1 MTKIPDDISKLSF
14 EKALA
19 ELEEIV
25 DNLESGSVDLE
36 KSIENYTRGSLLRL
50 HCQSKLDEAVLK
62 LEEIIQISALLGL
75 ILFKCSIRMFYLM
88 F

>member
-1 MTKIPDDISKLSF
+1 MTKIPEDISKLSF

-62 LEEIIQISALLGL
+62 LEEIKVSSDG
-75 ILFKCSIRMFYLM
+75 KVTKKKVNET
-88 F
+88 

>member
-1 MTKIPDDISKLSF
+1 MTKIPEDISKLSF

-62 LEEIIQISALLGL
+62 LEEIKVSSDG
-75 ILFKCSIRMFYLM
+75 KVSKKKVNDT
-88 F
+88 

>member
-1 MTKIPDDISKLSF
+1 MNKIPENISKLSF

-25 DNLESGSVDLE
+25 DSLESGSVDLE
-36 KSIENYTRGSLLRL
+36 KSIEYYTRGSLLRL

-62 LEEIIQISALLGL
+62 LEEIKEG
-75 ILFKCSIRMFYLM
+75 RMMMGSL
-88 F
+88 

>member
-1 MTKIPDDISKLSF
+1 MTKIPEDISKLSF

-62 LEEIIQISALLGL
+62 LEEIKVSSGGKVSKKKANDT
-75 ILFKCSIRMFYLM
+75 
-88 F
+88 